1 MFALTNAFRRLAV
14 APAATAVRLP
24 ALATPALAA
33 VPIAATPQL
42 APQRRHAGEVVNP
55 RKVRFR
61 KAHKGRIPLPIGG
74 STAGT
79 TLVYGDYGIRL
90 REGGRLTAKQLEA
103 ARRVIRRKIRIV
115 KGSEMW
121 LRVFPDVPVTSKG
134 NETRMGKGKGTLD
147 HYMCRVPVNRVV
159 FEIKGPGLHWEVAK
173 DALRQGGM
181 KLPVAFEIVQRK
193 NEEAKAAE
201 LAKAIAAQQ
210 AADAAEA
217 ASKTAATTT
226 SS

>member
-14 APAATAVRLP
+14 APAATAARLP
-24 ALATPALAA
+24 ALATSALAA
-33 VPIAATPQL
+33 LPIAAGTPPF
-42 APQRRHAGEVVNP
+42 AN
-55 RKVRFR
+55 
-61 KAHKGRIPLPIGG
+61 KGPVPLPIGG

-201 LAKAIAAQQ
+201 LAKAIAAKA

-217 ASKTAATTT
+217 APKAAATATAA